1 MHTPD
6 HTDNALFSLLKLLA
20 GKGYSFVTPTP
31 ATHARVIARADKQR
45 ARDLRDVLGWSLP
58 FEAGSIDGE
67 VEGLLAQA
75 GVLGQEGGLAR
86 SRVRVS
92 TLHGHYFLHSAY
104 PTEAEDS
111 VFFGPD
117 SYRFADLIARELE
130 RAPLEPGAR
139 IVDIGTGAG
148 VGAIVA
154 AGLAPEAQVT
164 GTDVNP
170 KALRLARINA
180 QAAGVCIETVEA
192 ADLSGIAPGVDLA
205 LANPP
210 YIIDADGP
218 AYRNGGGMHG
228 GEISLDMARMAV
240 ERLAPGGRLIL
251 YTGSA
256 IVGGRDRLDEALGR
270 LAAERGCT
278 FRYSELDPDVF
289 GEELAKPQY
298 RDVERI
304 AAVAAIL
311 IKR

>member
-1 MHTPD
+1 MASAD
-6 HTDNALFSLLKLLA
+6 FDLWLVSLLKLLA
-20 GKGYSFVTPTP
+20 RKGYSFVTPTP
-31 ATHARVIARADKQR
+31 ATHARVIARPDKGR

-58 FEAGSIDGE
+58 FEAGSIDPE

-75 GVLGQEGGLAR
+75 GVLAREGGLSR
-86 SRVRVS
+86 SWVRVS
-92 TLHGHYFLHSAY
+92 TLRGHYFLHSAY

-130 RAPLEPGAR
+130 RVPLGAGAR
-139 IVDIGTGAG
+139 VVDIGTGAG

-154 AGLAPEAQVT
+154 AGLCPAARVT
-164 GTDVNP
+164 GTDVNA

-180 QAAGVCIETVEA
+180 QAAGVDIETVEA
-192 ADLSGIAPGVDLA
+192 ADLSPVPPGIDLA

-210 YIIDADGP
+210 YILDADGP

-228 GEISLDMARMAV
+228 DQISLDMARMAV

-270 LAAERGCT
+270 LAAENGCV
-278 FRYSELDPDVF
+278 FRYAELDPDVF

-298 RDVERI
+298 QGVERI

-311 IKR
+311 AKG